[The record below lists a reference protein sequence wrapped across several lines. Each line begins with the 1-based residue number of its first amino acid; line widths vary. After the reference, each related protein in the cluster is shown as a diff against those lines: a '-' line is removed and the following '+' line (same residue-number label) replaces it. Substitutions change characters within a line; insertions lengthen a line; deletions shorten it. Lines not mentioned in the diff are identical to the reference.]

1 MALTRCW
8 LKEDIQRMFDDL
20 KKENKGV
27 FYIAKLSSA
36 EREALFAKYSDPEAA
51 KEFNIEFER
60 KLILKKQNAA
70 IKKWAEKGQ
79 KAGWDKTPKGKDFIT
94 RLNRMESILDPNSKK
109 GEMFLESLVKEKLG
123 FQISQADSA
132 EIFKRANTVNNKKRD
147 MLDILNADQ
156 KGKDYLDPLK
166 DVDIKDLSAEQQK
179 AIDEYA
185 QSIVDFQNTYDEI
198 YLKSRTT
205 SWFEQVAGFI
215 KSLWASGDISG
226 MARQQLPST
235 VLLAWG
241 KEWKAIKDQNNI
253 KKLLTKDPTAVLK
266 EIYSRPNF
274 INGGYETA
282 GLGIGIREEAFPS
295 AVLENLEQGKYKEV
309 LEKAG
314 VVGRTIHSLFGGK
327 LGLFSRSA
335 NAYNLGIQLARAN
348 HYDMLYKQNKGDV
361 NIFDKGSNQ
370 KEVGRMVNVTTG
382 RGRATKDPELNRKIS
397 ATLFSLRLLTA
408 RMEIAATPIL
418 KLPKY
423 VASKVSKNVEFDTI
437 DKIKLS
443 SAGKFLGSVYMIT
456 FLLNA
461 AIHGLAD
468 DDPDWWRNFIDP
480 LSADFGKVK
489 IGNTHFDLSL
499 GVFTMYSLLARIA
512 WGETKTQSGAYHKT
526 TTGGLLWNFAKPKSA
541 PLFSIMMD
549 VGAGGM
555 AALKG
560 EEMPKEFGTTVFSPA
575 WWLEKMIPLSFASLA
590 ELGYDVA
597 TNDKMTTGM
606 IVGQALGVVG
616 DFVGVSASTY
626 ENKVYDGYDNGQY
639 IYLRGLVAKTG
650 EEPPSMSLTE
660 SSNLMKKL
668 EGEKKEQAIEEF
680 QLKWSKELYRYLGNQ
695 KFVSKPADEQMEE
708 LKKARNKIIS
718 DLNVKYH
725 VNKRKGRK

>member
-60 KLILKKQNAA
+60 KLILKKQNTA
-70 IKKWAEKGQ
+70 IKKWAETGQ

-94 RLNRMESILDPNSKK
+94 RLNRMESILDPNSKR

-132 EIFKRANTVNNKKRD
+132 EIFKRANTVNNKKRE

-166 DVDIKDLSAEQQK
+166 DIDIKDLSAEQQK

-185 QSIVDFQNTYDEI
+185 QSIVDFQNAYDEI

-215 KSLWASGDISG
+215 KSLWASADVSG
-226 MARQQLPST
+226 LFRQELPSSIN
-235 VLLAWG
+235 LAFG
-241 KEWKAIKDQNNI
+241 KEWGSLKEQNNLR
-253 KKLLTKDPTAVLK
+253 KLLTKDPTTILK

-295 AVLENLEQGKYKEV
+295 AVLEKLEQGEYKEV

-314 VVGRTIHSLFGGK
+314 VVGRAIQSLFGGK

-348 HYDMLYKQNKGDV
+348 YYDMLYKQNKGDSMV
-361 NIFDKGSNQ
+361 FDKGTNQ
-370 KEVGRMVNVTTG
+370 KKVGGIVNVMTG
-382 RGRATKDPELNRKIS
+382 RGRATKDPDLNRKIS
-397 ATLFSLRLLTA
+397 AMLFSLRLLTA
-408 RMEIAATPIL
+408 RMEIAATPVL

-443 SAGKFLGSVYMIT
+443 SAGKFLGSVYMTT
-456 FLLNA
+456 F
-461 AIHGLAD
+461 I
-468 DDPDWWRNFIDP
+468 
-480 LSADFGKVK
+480 
-489 IGNTHFDLSL
+489 
-499 GVFTMYSLLARIA
+499 
-512 WGETKTQSGAYHKT
+512 
-526 TTGGLLWNFAKPKSA
+526 
-541 PLFSIMMD
+541 
-549 VGAGGM
+549 
-555 AALKG
+555 
-560 EEMPKEFGTTVFSPA
+560 
-575 WWLEKMIPLSFASLA
+575 
-590 ELGYDVA
+590 
-597 TNDKMTTGM
+597 
-606 IVGQALGVVG
+606 
-616 DFVGVSASTY
+616 
-626 ENKVYDGYDNGQY
+626 
-639 IYLRGLVAKTG
+639 
-650 EEPPSMSLTE
+650 
-660 SSNLMKKL
+660 
-668 EGEKKEQAIEEF
+668 
-680 QLKWSKELYRYLGNQ
+680 
-695 KFVSKPADEQMEE
+695 
-708 LKKARNKIIS
+708 
-718 DLNVKYH
+718 LNV
-725 VNKRKGRK
+725 VN